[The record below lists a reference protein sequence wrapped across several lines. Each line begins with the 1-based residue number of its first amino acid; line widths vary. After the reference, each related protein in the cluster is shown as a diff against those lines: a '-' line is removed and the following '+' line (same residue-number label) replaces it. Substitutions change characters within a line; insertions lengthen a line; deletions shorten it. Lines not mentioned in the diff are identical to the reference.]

1 MDITILEILSLKD
14 KLDRIRTIKEE
25 LKTLREE
32 KDNIEKEL
40 GIY

>member
-1 MDITILEILSLKD
+1 MDILSLKD

>member
-1 MDITILEILSLKD
+1 MEILSLKN
-14 KLDRIRTIKEE
+14 KIDRIRTIKEE

>member
-1 MDITILEILSLKD
+1 MDILSLKN
-14 KLDRIRTIKEE
+14 KIDRIRTIKEE

>member
-1 MDITILEILSLKD
+1 MDILSLKD
-14 KLDRIRTIKEE
+14 KIDRIRTIKEE